1 MYVVVFL
8 QWSQLG
14 YRRRNLNCPLRSLC
28 FRVWYSLISIIF
40 TKLLLLSQFIIQSF
54 CIYMPCI
61 KWCWFGGGCHVLHDE
76 EMYDWWEDIVYCM
89 MFVWGEGCHV
99 LHDEEI
105 SCISWCWS
113 GGVSCTTWRRDI
125 MYFMM
130 LVWVSCTAWRRKYH
144 VFHDVGLEGCHVLH
158 DEEISCISWCWSGCH
173 ECSDDYQFYLTK
185 H

>member
-61 KWCWFGGGCHVLHDE
+61 KWCWFGGVCHVLHDE

-89 MFVWGEGCHV
+89 VFVCDVVDLCICFLFLAFLKFQLPMISLLKFFLSPFAPYERFSEFQDRGVHV
-99 LHDEEI
+99 GI
-105 SCISWCWS
+105 FSKCNN
-113 GGVSCTTWRRDI
+113 
-125 MYFMM
+125 
-130 LVWVSCTAWRRKYH
+130 
-144 VFHDVGLEGCHVLH
+144 
-158 DEEISCISWCWSGCH
+158 
-173 ECSDDYQFYLTK
+173 
-185 H
+185 